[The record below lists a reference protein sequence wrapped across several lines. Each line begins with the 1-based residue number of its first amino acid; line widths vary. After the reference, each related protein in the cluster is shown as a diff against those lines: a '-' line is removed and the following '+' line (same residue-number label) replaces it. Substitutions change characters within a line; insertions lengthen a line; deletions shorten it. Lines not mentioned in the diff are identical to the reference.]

1 MKSIRD
7 EAVEIPA
14 IASMG
19 SDFILP
25 NQRNW
30 RDYDK
35 FLEAKVLKTPDTG
48 FAIYEEEINQ
58 ILKPHQRSIVKW
70 AVKRGRAAI
79 FAAFGLGK
87 TIMQLEILRIVC
99 AKISGRGLIV
109 CPLGVRF
116 EFMHDAAMLGI
127 PIKFVRSIEE
137 CDAEGLYITNYETVR
152 DGKIDPRHFA
162 VVSLDEAACLRG
174 LGGTKT
180 FRKLMGYFEGSG
192 KYRFVATA
200 TPSPNDF
207 IELLAYSAFLDVMD
221 VSGAKTR
228 FFKRDSEHADE
239 LRLMPHKEHEF
250 WLWCS
255 SWAVFLQSPSDLG
268 FEDVGYS
275 LPPMQVRWHEI
286 PSDHQD
292 AGQEPSGQARL
303 LSNSAI
309 GVTHAAKE
317 KRRSLGARVDTIRGL
332 VEKTDRTLYGFDQF
346 IVWCDLNDEQSAVD
360 NLLEEMG
367 ISYSSL
373 YGNDGIEKREQ
384 LMTEWRAKETVGF
397 VTKPSMYGA
406 GCNLQQARH
415 AIFPGVG
422 YKFYA
427 FIQAIHRCYRFLQ
440 DRDVIIDIIYTE
452 AEREIRKA
460 LEEKWEK
467 HKELIKNMTE
477 IIRKYGLG
485 SNALAEHSGRK
496 MDVTRQE
503 KSGKTW
509 TLVNNDCIPET
520 RQMGENTIDLIVTS
534 IPFSTQYEYSPS
546 FRDFGHTEDNDHF
559 WRQMDFLIPELF
571 RVLNPGRVAAIHV
584 KDRIMPSGL
593 TGYGFQTVQP
603 FSDECTTA
611 FRKHG
616 FGFLA
621 RKTIVTDVVRENNQT
636 YRLGWTEQCKDGSR
650 MGSGMPEYLLL
661 FRKPPTDTSNGYAD
675 VPVVKDK
682 AEYTR
687 SRWQIDAHGFM
698 RSNGN
703 RAIIPSD
710 FHGIPHDRI
719 FKLFRQDSRRQVY
732 DFENHVGLSESL
744 ETCQECG
751 HIHIG
756 DRKCGQCACKIA
768 GSRLPATFMLL
779 QPQSWHEDVWTDI
792 ARMRT
797 LNSSQVQGG
806 REMHICPLQFDIV
819 DRVIAQFSMNEEL
832 VFDPFAG
839 LATVPMRA
847 VLLGRRGLG
856 VELSEEYFVD
866 GCRYMKHAESQ
877 RATPTLFDL
886 IDGETSM
893 MAKEDQ

>member
-1 MKSIRD
+1 M
-7 EAVEIPA
+7 PPGC
-14 IASMG
+14 SMG
-19 SDFILP
+19 SEMILP
-25 NQRNW
+25 DQRNW
-30 RDYDK
+30 GEYDR
-35 FLEAKVLKTPDTG
+35 FLDAKVLKIPDTG
-48 FAIYEEEINQ
+48 FAIEESEINP
-58 ILKPHQRSIVKW
+58 ILKPHQKAIVKW

-87 TIMQLEILRIVC
+87 TVMQLEALRIIC
-99 AKISGRGLIV
+99 AKIAGRGLIV

-116 EFMHDAAMLGI
+116 EFMHDAEMLGI
-127 PIKFVRSIEE
+127 PIKFVRTIEE
-137 CDAEGLYITNYETVR
+137 CGPEGLYITNYETVR
-152 DGKIDPRHFA
+152 EEKLDPRQFA
-162 VVSLDEAACLRG
+162 AVSLDEAACLRG

-180 FRKLMGYFEGSG
+180 FRKLMGYFESSG
-192 KYRFVATA
+192 KYRIVATA
-200 TPSPNDF
+200 TPSPNDY

-239 LRLMPHKEHEF
+239 LRLMPHKENEF
-250 WLWCS
+250 WVWCS

-268 FEDVGYS
+268 FDDTGYS
-275 LPPMQVRWHEI
+275 LPPMKVQWHEI

-292 AGQEPSGQARL
+292 AGQEPNGQGRL

-317 KRRSLGARVDTIRGL
+317 KRRSLSRRVEMIRAL
-332 VEKTDRTLYGFDQF
+332 VESTDQTLYGVDQF
-346 IVWCDLNDEQSAVD
+346 IVWCDLNDEQNAID
-360 NLLEEMG
+360 ALLKQMG

-373 YGNDGIEKREQ
+373 YGADGIETREQ
-384 LMTEWRAKETVGF
+384 WMAKWRAKETVGF

-427 FIQAIHRCYRFLQ
+427 FIQAIHRINRFLQ
-440 DRDVIIDIIYTE
+440 DREVIIDIISTE
-452 AEREIRKA
+452 AEREIVKA
-460 LEEKWEK
+460 LREKWEK
-467 HKELIKNMTE
+467 HEELIENMTK

-485 SNALAEHSGRK
+485 SNALAENSQRT
-496 MDVTRQE
+496 MSIFRQE
-503 KSGKTW
+503 KAGEMWKS
-509 TLVNNDCIPET
+509 VNNDCILET
-520 RQMGENTIDLIVTS
+520 REMPESSVDLIVTS

-546 FRDFGHTEDNDHF
+546 FHDFGHTEDNAHF
-559 WRQMDFLIPELF
+559 WRQMDFLIPELK
-571 RVLNPGRVAAIHV
+571 RVLAPGRVAAIHV
-584 KDRIMPSGL
+584 KDRITPSGL
-593 TGYGFQTVQP
+593 TGMGFQTVQP
-603 FSDECTTA
+603 FSDECTAA
-611 FRKHG
+611 FIKHG

-650 MGSGMPEYLLL
+650 MGAGMPEYLLL

-682 AEYTR
+682 FNYTR

-710 FHGIPHDRI
+710 LEGIPHNRI
-719 FKLFRQDSRRQVY
+719 FKLFRQDSMRQVY
-732 DFENHVGLSESL
+732 DFEAHVGLSESL
-744 ETCQECG
+744 ERCQECG
-751 HIHIG
+751 HIHTG
-756 DRKCGQCACKIA
+756 DRKCGQCPCKIA

-797 LNSSQVQGG
+797 LNMNQAAKG
-806 REMHICPLQFDIV
+806 RVMHICPLQFDIV
-819 DRVIAQFSMNEEL
+819 DRVITQFSMKGDT
-832 VFDPFAG
+832 VYDPFAG

-847 VLLGRRGLG
+847 IMLGRRGIG
-856 VELSEEYFVD
+856 VELSPDYYED
-866 GCRYMKHAESQ
+866 GLLYMKHAEMRQ
-877 RATPTLFDL
+877 NTPTLFDL
-886 IDGETSM
+886 IDGESFDDEGSSETLPGE
-893 MAKEDQ
+893 AVG